1 MIMII
6 KKCLSLLK
14 ANTFEP
20 SVPLH
25 NPMAQGPYCNQ
36 DLHDDEM
43 LAIANGFLEHDI
55 VNSLH

>member
-1 MIMII
+1 M
-6 KKCLSLLK
+6 LVTLEG
-14 ANTFEP
+14 NTFEP
-20 SVPLH
+20 LVPLD
-25 NPMAQGPYCNQ
+25 NPTAQGPFRNQ